1 VALTLWRLGT
11 TVQYRMI
18 SHVFGVGLSNVCVIV
33 HEVCEAIVTR
43 LGQRYIKIPQ
53 GEDNLQ
59 VVDGFLS

>member
-1 VALTLWRLGT
+1 M
-11 TVQYRMI
+11 QYRMI